1 MKQLLSDA
9 FGLIRTYKN
18 VYLITAMIFIIGV
31 VIGMF
36 GYANEP
42 FPLALMLNG
51 IFGAEGNDFWITLFN
66 SVKIAIFMLTF
77 GIIVIIPL
85 FITLFQGMT
94 LGMTLMLLPKWMDGW
109 TAAVYLV
116 LTGILFYPAII
127 LTGGNGA
134 LLGLKVIRQIK
145 ERSWSALLQET
156 AVLTMTLVLP
166 LLLLSA
172 VLRYGAASQVIG
184 DYVSGHSS
192 TASAADLEKVLL
204 NNDYFIAGKAIE
216 PAGFRIFKTAFAV
229 KGKHPDI
236 IPAALSFTNREGMKI
251 GICYTWDTN
260 LIIVLQSNKISVP
273 LNQIMYSGGGNP
285 PFIEISY
292 AGSNQVIEGIMTG
305 LSNAGY
311 RVWFFN

>member
-1 MKQLLSDA
+1 MKQLLIDA

-18 VYLITAMIFIIGV
+18 VYLITALIFIIGV

-36 GYANEP
+36 GYAGEP

-77 GIIVIIPL
+77 GVIVIIPL

-94 LGMTLMLLPKWMDGW
+94 LGMTLMLLPKWTDGW

-134 LLGLKVIRQIK
+134 ILGLKLIRQIK

-166 LLLLSA
+166 VLLLSA
-172 VLRYGAASQVIG
+172 LLRYGVASQVIG
-184 DYVSGHSS
+184 DYVERHTS
-192 TASAADLEKVLL
+192 TASAADAEKVLL
-204 NNDYFIAGKAIE
+204 NNGYFIAGRAVD
-216 PAGFRIFKTAFAV
+216 PAGFQIFKTAFAV
-229 KGKHPDI
+229 EGKHPDT
-236 IPAALSFTNREGMKI
+236 IPPVLSFTNKEGMKI
-251 GICYTWDTN
+251 GVCYCWETN
-260 LIIVLQSNKISVP
+260 LMMVMQSNKISAP
-273 LNQIMYSGGGNP
+273 QNQLVYSDNGNP
-285 PFIEISY
+285 PLIEINF
-292 AGSNQVIEGIMTG
+292 AGSNQVIGGIMTG
-305 LSNAGY
+305 LSDLGY
-311 RVWFFN
+311 RVWISK